1 MNRAYRLILIALSLA
16 LAAQTGCF
24 WRLWTKP
31 KPIEERTFDVYG
43 TVKTISPERVVI
55 ETSDKKRE
63 EAFVITDASIK
74 GSDFQPGAHV
84 HVYYKVK
91 GDVKEVTM
99 VVEKIK

>member
-1 MNRAYRLILIALSLA
+1 MNRSYRVILVALTLA
-16 LAAQTGCF
+16 LTVQTGCF

-43 TVKTISPERVVI
+43 TLKSISAERVVI

-63 EAFVITDASIK
+63 ESFVLTDASIK
-74 GSDFQPGAHV
+74 GSDFKPGAYV
-84 HVYYKVK
+84 HIYYKIK

-99 VVEKIK
+99 IVEKIK